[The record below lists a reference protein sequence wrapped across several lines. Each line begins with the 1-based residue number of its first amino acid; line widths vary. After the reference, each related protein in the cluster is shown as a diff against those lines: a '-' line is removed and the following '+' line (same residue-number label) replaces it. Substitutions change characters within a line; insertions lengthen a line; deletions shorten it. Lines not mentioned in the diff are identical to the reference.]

1 MAKKVSFGLTLP
13 NRGVVLGITTVKE
26 MLELSVE
33 AEKSGVFDSIWAGDS
48 IAAKPHL
55 PLFSCAES
63 DLAAQPVSR
72 RDCTSISVE
81 SDLTGCE

>member
-33 AEKSGVFDSIWAGDS
+33 AEKSGVFDS
-48 IAAKPHL
+48 
-55 PLFSCAES
+55 
-63 DLAAQPVSR
+63 V
-72 RDCTSISVE
+72 
-81 SDLTGCE
+81 